1 MTTKLQDLEHDQME
15 DVNAPR
21 TFTARC
27 RLCEYE
33 SVYAVRDIRKFDGK
47 PWKSRQASAG
57 G

>member
-1 MTTKLQDLEHDQME
+1 ME

-33 SVYAVRDIRKFDGK
+33 SVYAVRDIRKSPAKACPLKTTTFWQ
-47 PWKSRQASAG
+47 PTV
-57 G
+57 